1 MILKYMFQN
10 GILQKKKKKK
20 AKTISIKKKG
30 RKDLKKK
37 LLVITSFEHILVLK
51 LRIAWEKF

>member
-1 MILKYMFQN
+1 MFQN

-20 AKTISIKKKG
+20 NQEYKYKKG
-30 RKDLKKK
+30 RKDLIKK